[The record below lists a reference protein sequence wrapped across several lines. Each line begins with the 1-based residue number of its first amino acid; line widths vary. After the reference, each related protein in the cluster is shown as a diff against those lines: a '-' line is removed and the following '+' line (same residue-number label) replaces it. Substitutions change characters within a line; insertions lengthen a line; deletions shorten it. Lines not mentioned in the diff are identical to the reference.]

1 MPMSM
6 EATEARTWAWEAVGE
21 AEAAGEEG
29 QEAALVM
36 EVEEE
41 CSEEAEGA
49 VVLPCRADLE
59 AGEGAEEALV
69 DILEEVTEVTSVTLE
84 TT

>member
-1 MPMSM
+1 MLMSM
-6 EATEARTWAWEAVGE
+6 EATEARTWEWEAVGE
-21 AEAAGEEG
+21 AGAAGEGG
-29 QEAALVM
+29 QESALVT

-41 CSEEAEGA
+41 CSEEAEVV
-49 VVLPCRADLE
+49 VVLLCRADLE

-69 DILEEVTEVTSVTLE
+69 DILEEDMEETSVTLV

>member
-1 MPMSM
+1 MSM
-6 EATEARTWAWEAVGE
+6 EATEARTWVWEAVGE
-21 AEAAGEEG
+21 AEAAEEGG

-41 CSEEAEGA
+41 CSEEAGVA
-49 VVLPCRADLE
+49 VVLPCREDSE

-69 DILEEVTEVTSVTLE
+69 AILEEDMEETSVTLE

>member
-29 QEAALVM
+29 QEAALVT

-41 CSEEAEGA
+41 CSEEVEGA
-49 VVLPCRADLE
+49 VVLPCKADLE

-69 DILEEVTEVTSVTLE
+69 GILEEDTGETSVTLGM
-84 TT
+84 T